1 MSAHAQRDV
10 GPNVL
15 SIAGSD
21 PTGGAGIQRDLKT
34 FMAFSVYGC
43 AVPTALTAQSTRG
56 VHDVLPVP
64 APFVTRQ
71 LEVLLDDVEV
81 GAVKIGMLGDASVVR
96 AVAAVLRRYALPNV
110 VLDPVLQA
118 SAGGNLLDSEGL
130 DAVRNEL
137 LPLVDL
143 VTPNAFEAG
152 ALLDVPPP
160 RTEAEAG
167 ETARHIVELGV
178 RNALVTGGHLHD
190 RTTCVDVLAARGSV
204 IAFRA
209 ERAECGGTHGT
220 GCALSSAI
228 AALLARGFDLS
239 AACAEAQLFVAGAI
253 RSGDF
258 RRKHR

>member
-1 MSAHAQRDV
+1 MSAHSKRDAV
-10 GPNVL
+10 RNVL

-34 FMAFSVYGC
+34 FTAFSVYGC
-43 AVPTALTAQSTRG
+43 AVPTALTAQSMRG
-56 VHDVLPVP
+56 VRDVLPVP
-64 APFVTRQ
+64 AAFVTRQ

-81 GAVKIGMLGDASVVR
+81 GAVKIGMLGAASVVR

-118 SAGGNLLDSEGL
+118 SAGGSLLDSQGL
-130 DAVRNEL
+130 DALRNEL

-143 VTPNAFEAG
+143 ITPNAFEAG
-152 ALLDVPPP
+152 VLLDVPPP
-160 RTEAEAG
+160 QTEVEAG
-167 ETARHIVELGV
+167 ETATQLVALGV

-190 RTTCVDVLAARGSV
+190 RTACVDVLAARGSV

-209 ERAECGGTHGT
+209 ERLESGGTHGT
-220 GCALSSAI
+220 GCTLSSAI
-228 AALLARGFDLS
+228 AALLARGIDLS

-253 RSGDF
+253 RSGDL
-258 RRKHR
+258 RRNHQ